1 MAPSCS
7 LSAAPCR
14 SLRGQRLHGPTVRLK
29 EESPHCVSVHAG
41 NSLQLVASF
50 PFLFQLD
57 TFPRL
62 TLKQPSRER
71 NTNSPSTDEHERVD
85 TLESEQTLWEK
96 GGKKE
101 KKRRRQLPWKLPS
114 CHPLLRNGVADE
126 PNSQGLR
133 ALFNPVMPEEP
144 PQPPE
149 YSEQG

>member
-1 MAPSCS
+1 MRTAAARANGAGEGREPSLCVGPRWE
-7 LSAAPCR
+7 LAATR
-14 SLRGQRLHGPTVRLK
+14 RLLPF
-29 EESPHCVSVHAG
+29 
-41 NSLQLVASF
+41 SF
-50 PFLFQLD
+50 PTGSFLR
-57 TFPRL
+57 TRFPRL

-71 NTNSPSTDEHERVD
+71 STNSPSTDERERVD

-126 PNSQGLR
+126 ANSQGLR
-133 ALFNPVMPEEP
+133 ALFNPLMPEEP